1 MRVTNKMF
9 YDRFLVDMQS
19 NLDALYKANEQLS
32 SGKRVNRPSDDPA
45 AMTRIVGYKA
55 TLMTLSEYTRSIDT
69 AKSYLNSIDSS
80 FVNLGDMLT
89 RAHELAINGASGTVD
104 SASKKMIA
112 KEVAGLV
119 ESVRGIANTKVGD
132 RYLFSG
138 YTSNQIPIDQNTGEF
153 VGDSNVFELDISH
166 HVKVAVNIPGGSI
179 FSFRRINATDPQI
192 AILPPYNFN
201 FDATVSPVTGETETP
216 ADADPVSALHL
227 SAAVADPTAAFVGAG
242 GTRTIAVG
250 ANDTPVTFN
259 VPAGTTLNGL
269 RDLINDTATGA
280 GNKVKANIVSFG
292 PNDYRLVISSK
303 PVGKSDQISISVAGG
318 DANLQRLQY
327 DTNGKNMTLGTD
339 ITNYNYITDTT
350 NPNFY
355 SFNNNYLNGSN
366 ILRALH
372 FLKTALENA
381 DTGRIQKA
389 IGYINSVSSKVDQ
402 LHAEVGARL
411 NKLDAESTYIAD
423 RDTNVRTDLSHD
435 QDADLATVVT
445 EMQQRQTALQSLRT
459 VSSGIFQASLF
470 DFLK

>member
-1 MRVTNKMF
+1 MRVTTKMF

-19 NLDALYKANEQLS
+19 NLDALYRANEQLS

-55 TLMTLSEYTRSIDT
+55 TLSTIGEYNRAIDS
-69 AKSYLNSIDSS
+69 AKSFLNSTDSS
-80 FVNLGDMLT
+80 FVNLGDMLS
-89 RAHELAINGASGTVD
+89 RAHELALSGASGSVD
-104 SASKKMIA
+104 AASKKMVA
-112 KEVAGLV
+112 KEVAGLI

-138 YTSNQIPIDQNTGEF
+138 YTTNQVPIDQNTGEF

-166 HVKVAVNIPGGSI
+166 HVKVAVNIPGGSV
-179 FSFRRINATDPQI
+179 FSFKRINATDPQI
-192 AILPPYNFN
+192 GILPPYNYN
-201 FDATVSPVTGETETP
+201 FDPTVSPVTGETETP

-227 SAAVADPTAAFVGAG
+227 SAAVADPTVAFVGVAG
-242 GTRTIAVG
+242 SLTVSVG
-250 ANDTPVTFN
+250 ENDTPVTFN

-269 RDLINDTATGA
+269 RDLINNPTTGA

-292 PNDYRLVISSK
+292 ANDYRLVISSK
-303 PVGKSDQISISVAGG
+303 PVGKSDKVSISVTGG

-327 DTNGKNMTLGTD
+327 DTTGKNMTLGTD
-339 ITNYNYITDTT
+339 ILNYNYITDTA

-355 SFNNNYLNGSN
+355 SFNNNYLNGGN
-366 ILRALH
+366 VLRALY
-372 FLKTALENA
+372 FLKTALEND

-389 IGYINSVSSKVDQ
+389 ISYINTVSNKVDQ

-411 NKLDAESTYIAD
+411 NKLDAETNYLD
-423 RDTNVRTDLSHD
+423 ERDNNVRIDLSHD

-470 DFLK
+470 DFIK